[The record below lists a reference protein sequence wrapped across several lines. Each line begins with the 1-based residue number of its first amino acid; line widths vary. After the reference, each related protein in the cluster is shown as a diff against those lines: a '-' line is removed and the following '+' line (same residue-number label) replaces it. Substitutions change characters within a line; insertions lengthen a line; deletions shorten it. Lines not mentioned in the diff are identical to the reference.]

1 MLTEN
6 SDLDKYE
13 YFGYG
18 IEYDVRGSFSLS
30 DGSGFGKNVI
40 KFGAD
45 MTYSVHVDNRKKQ
58 VLILGKGRT

>member
-45 MTYSVHVDNRKKQ
+45 MTYSEHVDNRKK
-58 VLILGKGRT
+58 